1 MDIVCSM
8 HSSVKRA
15 IGLDALG
22 RMSPPNILAART
34 RAFAHERLEEEVM
47 DGRSTVILNLSGDA
61 ERVVFVTALHMA
73 DGDGQRFLAQVAKW
87 DAQLGS
93 PIRPIVELPG
103 SAQQFRESPL
113 DAAQRILKTQFQVDA
128 VVEAHDLKRKV
139 SYKESQV
146 YKVRTKYVRAVVRV
160 KVRWSLCLAGY
171 RAQAIADEEE
181 YLPTQRSFSIARP
194 VVIGSDISDVLGER
208 EVFVSRQPQKLIF
221 YLWVN
226 ESEFTRLQEPENGNK
241 ISKWLHTLDL
251 EEQEL
256 ESELL

>member
-113 DAAQRILKTQFQVDA
+113 DTAQRILKTQFQVDA
-128 VVEAHDLKRKV
+128 LVEAHDVEREV

-146 YKVRTKYVRAVVRV
+146 YKVPTKYVRTVVRV
-160 KVRWSLCLAGY
+160 KLREPLCLAGY
-171 RAQAIADEEE
+171 LAQAIADEEE
-181 YLPTQRSFSIARP
+181 CLPAQRSSRARP
-194 VVIGSDISDVLGER
+194 GVIGSDISDVLGER
-208 EVFVSRQPQKLIF
+208 EVFVSRQPEKLIF

-241 ISKWLHTLDL
+241 IRQWLHTLDL